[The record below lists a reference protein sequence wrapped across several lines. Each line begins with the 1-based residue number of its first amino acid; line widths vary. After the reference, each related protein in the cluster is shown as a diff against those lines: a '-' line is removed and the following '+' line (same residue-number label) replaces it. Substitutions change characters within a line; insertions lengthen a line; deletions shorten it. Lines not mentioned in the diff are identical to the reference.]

1 PARGPDRGRGR
12 PRSARGSD
20 PCRRRLRDHEPGR
33 DDGPGR
39 RPDPLLRAPRPET
52 DHRCRPDRVPPPP
65 REAGRAYDGGAAAD
79 GLRRI
84 HRGRIPRDADG
95 QAPRRARQGRRRRSR
110 GGACPRPL
118 RVPDRRRVP
127 LPSLRLWRAARAGPR
142 ADRQRRSRRPPL
154 HGPGGPRDRPAQ
166 QAEGLRAARER
177 ARHRRGEPRA
187 WLSGR
192 CARLGDRQPD
202 PGRPWTDDD
211 PDPDEQS
218 QEDQRP
224 RGLRPHRRRA
234 GADRGT
240 AERRE
245 PPLPRS
251 KARQARAQAA
261 PPGSPLRR
269 AGARRVNEESWP
281 GEDRISA
288 AEADDAG
295 PERFEQDDEAEVE
308 ELMDSDGEPAPPQER
323 VEVEEER
330 RDGGTP
336 ASEDEP
342 PAGEG
347 ELPRLRAPGHAPG
360 QLSIPDGYST
370 LKGSSDGAR
379 RSVAVVVSRF
389 NGEVTGRL
397 LESALDELEFA
408 GVSRDSVTVMPVPGA
423 FELPLGAMALAKTRR
438 FPCVVALGCGI
449 RGETPHFDYVAGE
462 AASGLQLAAL
472 ETGVPVSFG
481 VLTLDSLDQADERI
495 TKGAEA
501 VRTALEMADLF
512 AQLRSSATG
521 QLPATLPRRVQGLRS
536 LWKEAR
542 FREQSEPLDGGHQ
555 APVQPEPAAC
565 SRAPGREGHPCLC
578 LRSLPQGQQ
587 GPKGRLATSTNWL
600 HV

>member
-1 PARGPDRGRGR
+1 M
-12 PRSARGSD
+12 
-20 PCRRRLRDHEPGR
+20 
-33 DDGPGR
+33 
-39 RPDPLLRAPRPET
+39 
-52 DHRCRPDRVPPPP
+52 
-65 REAGRAYDGGAAAD
+65 
-79 GLRRI
+79 
-84 HRGRIPRDADG
+84 
-95 QAPRRARQGRRRRSR
+95 
-110 GGACPRPL
+110 
-118 RVPDRRRVP
+118 
-127 LPSLRLWRAARAGPR
+127 
-142 ADRQRRSRRPPL
+142 
-154 HGPGGPRDRPAQ
+154 
-166 QAEGLRAARER
+166 
-177 ARHRRGEPRA
+177 
-187 WLSGR
+187 
-192 CARLGDRQPD
+192 
-202 PGRPWTDDD
+202 
-211 PDPDEQS
+211 
-218 QEDQRP
+218 
-224 RGLRPHRRRA
+224 
-234 GADRGT
+234 
-240 AERRE
+240 
-245 PPLPRS
+245 
-251 KARQARAQAA
+251 
-261 PPGSPLRR
+261 
-269 AGARRVNEESWP
+269 NEESWP

-330 RDGGTP
+330 RDGDTP

-342 PAGEG
+342 PAEED

-389 NGEVTGRL
+389 NGEVTSRL

-408 GVSRDSVTVMPVPGA
+408 GLSRDSVTVMPVPGA

-438 FPCVVALGCGI
+438 FACVVALGCVI

-521 QLPATLPRRVQGLRS
+521 
-536 LWKEAR
+536 
-542 FREQSEPLDGGHQ
+542 
-555 APVQPEPAAC
+555 
-565 SRAPGREGHPCLC
+565 
-578 LRSLPQGQQ
+578 
-587 GPKGRLATSTNWL
+587 
-600 HV
+600 